1 MCGVSSVL
9 CIDTNE
15 QRSHMLRTHK
25 NEVCFPGG
33 KVDRGVDRNIVSTA
47 IREVGEEIGIQTSHI
62 DGKSL
67 FSFALTILQRVHVVY
82 CYLSMLVCERV
93 L

>member
-1 MCGVSSVL
+1 MWCLMNAMLVH
-9 CIDTNE
+9 NK

-47 IREVGEEIGIQTSHI
+47 IREVGEEIGIQTSDI
-62 DGKSL
+62 DGESH
-67 FSFALTILQRVHVVY
+67 FTFAVTI
-82 CYLSMLVCERV
+82 
-93 L
+93 

>member
-1 MCGVSSVL
+1 
-9 CIDTNE
+9 
-15 QRSHMLRTHK
+15 MLRTHK